1 MGRRSD
7 QPLPRTSRA
16 PVDYK
21 TSLVRQGFAAR
32 DARGMPRGEGGRG
45 GETRDPPCLPDTGGT
60 LHTPRLTLGRGV
72 PVVFRDHRETGGSMS
87 TGEGRGGKTKQ
98 LSLFWHI

>member
-1 MGRRSD
+1 MAEACPG
-7 QPLPRTSRA
+7 
-16 PVDYK
+16 V
-21 TSLVRQGFAAR
+21 
-32 DARGMPRGEGGRG
+32 GEDGRG
-45 GETRDPPCLPDTGGT
+45 DPEPAMCLPDRVLTKST

-87 TGEGRGGKTKQ
+87 TGEGRGGKIKQ

>member
-1 MGRRSD
+1 MAEACPG
-7 QPLPRTSRA
+7 
-16 PVDYK
+16 
-21 TSLVRQGFAAR
+21 VRE
-32 DARGMPRGEGGRG
+32 DGRG
-45 GETRDPPCLPDTGGT
+45 DPGPPMCLPDTGT
-60 LHTPRLTLGRGV
+60 LHTPRLMLGRGV

>member
-1 MGRRSD
+1 M
-7 QPLPRTSRA
+7 A
-16 PVDYK
+16 E
-21 TSLVRQGFAAR
+21 AC
-32 DARGMPRGEGGRG
+32 PRGEGGGRG
-45 GETRDPPCLPDTGGT
+45 DPGPAMCLPDRVLTKGT

-87 TGEGRGGKTKQ
+87 TGEGRGGKIKQ